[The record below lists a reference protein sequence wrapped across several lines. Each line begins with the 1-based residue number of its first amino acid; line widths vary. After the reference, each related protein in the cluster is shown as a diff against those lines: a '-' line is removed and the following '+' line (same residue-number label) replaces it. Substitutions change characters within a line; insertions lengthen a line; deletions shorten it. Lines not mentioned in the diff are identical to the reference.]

1 MWMCLEG
8 IDMWDIIDGESIVRT
23 KNWHTMSV
31 IFIAIIEDIMAQLNV
46 KKMTKEIWTIL
57 KMMNVR
63 ADFVHKARV

>member
-1 MWMCLEG
+1 
-8 IDMWDIIDGESIVRT
+8 
-23 KNWHTMSV
+23 MSV